1 LGCEPHR
8 AAVATTATVSVVMP
22 LPLLLVIDEDPTS
35 LEEVVTQLV
44 QRYAHDYRIAGA
56 GDPEEARRTL
66 VELARGDG
74 ELALMLT
81 TPSFTGTDGGGVL
94 EWTRH
99 LHPHAKCGLMV
110 EWHALADAPLA
121 TAIGDAIAL
130 GRIDYYVPM
139 PAGWPD
145 EVFHDTIEGFLL
157 EWATEQRKV
166 PHTVHIVGQE
176 WSGRAH
182 ELRETFQ
189 SCAAPHTFSLADSP
203 EGRTLLSRIPADT
216 KLPVMILPDGTAMGD
231 PTNAEIAEAAGA
243 PTSFEDRDF
252 DVVIVG
258 AGPAGLSAAVYGAS
272 EGLRTLVIDQRGIG
286 GQAGSSSSIRNYL
299 GFPRGVSG
307 HRLAEQ
313 AHEQAVVFGASFVF
327 MHEVTSLAR
336 ADDRLEL
343 TLADGRDLRA
353 AAVILATGASYRRL
367 DVPSLEPFT
376 GSGVFYG
383 GPASLAHALAGT
395 DVFVAGGG
403 NSAGQAALHLARY
416 ARRVTILVRGE
427 TLDASM
433 SHYLVQTIGVTPNID
448 VRARTTVVG
457 GGGDGRLQELVL
469 RDAALG
475 ADETVRADAL
485 FALIGADPHSDW
497 LPAEIARDRH
507 GFVYTGDDLTD
518 EDAWPLERRPL
529 ALETSL
535 PGVLAAGD
543 VRHGSVKRVAS
554 AVGEG
559 SIAVQ
564 LVHRLREAA
573 QRPAVARL
581 GG

>member
-1 LGCEPHR
+1 M
-8 AAVATTATVSVVMP
+8 T
-22 LPLLLVIDEDPTS
+22 LPLLLVIDADPAARAA
-35 LEEVVTQLV
+35 VVAQLV
-44 QRYAHDYRIAGA
+44 QRYGHDYRVAGA
-56 GDPEEARRTL
+56 GDPEAARARLAAL
-66 VELARGDG
+66 VDAGE
-74 ELALMLT
+74 ELALVLAAQALA
-81 TPSFTGTDGGGVL
+81 GAAGGGVL

-110 EWHALADAPLA
+110 EWHALSDTPTA
-121 TAIGDAIAL
+121 TEIVDAIAL

-166 PHTVHIVGQE
+166 PHTVHIVGEQ

-203 EGRTLLSRIPADT
+203 EGRTLLERVPPDT
-216 KLPVMILPDGTAMGD
+216 KFPIMILPDGTAMGD
-231 PTNAEIAEAAGA
+231 PSNAEIAEAAGA
-243 PTSFEDRDF
+243 PTDLDGHDF
-252 DVVIVG
+252 DIVIVG

-272 EGLRTLVIDQRGIG
+272 EGLRTLVVDERGIG

-307 HRLAEQ
+307 HRLAFQ
-313 AHEQAVVFGASFVF
+313 AHEQAVLFGARFVF
-327 MHEVTSLAR
+327 MHRVAALTR
-336 ADDRLEL
+336 QDDQLEL
-343 TLADGRDLRA
+343 TLADDRSVRA

-367 DVPSLEPFT
+367 DVPSLDALS
-376 GSGVFYG
+376 GAGVFYG
-383 GPASLAHALAGT
+383 GPASLAHALSGAE
-395 DVFVAGGG
+395 VVVAGGG

-416 ARRVTILVRGE
+416 ARHVTIVVRGAALE
-427 TLDASM
+427 ASM
-433 SHYLVQTIGVTPNID
+433 SHYLVQTIRATPNID
-448 VRARTTVVG
+448 VRTRTTVVG
-457 GGGDGRLQELVL
+457 GGGDGRLRELVL
-469 RDAALG
+469 RDAA
-475 ADETVRADAL
+475 ANAEETVRADAL
-485 FALIGADPHSDW
+485 FALIGAHPHTDW
-497 LPAEIARDRH
+497 IPEEIARDRH
-507 GFVYTGDDLTD
+507 GFLRTGDALPDPGR
-518 EDAWPLERRPL
+518 WPLERRPFT
-529 ALETSL
+529 LETSM
-535 PGVLAAGD
+535 PGVFAAGD

-564 LVHRLREAA
+564 LVHQLREAE

-581 GG
+581 AG